1 MGTFKLEWNYSDYL
15 SANDLYDNQ
24 INQDR
29 WAEVLDLLES
39 RHIERLDEEILWS
52 IRDAHNELYNKE
64 EVETSPCCDA
74 RIIRECCADC
84 LEHCI

>member
-39 RHIERLDEEILWS
+39 RHIERLDGEILWS

-64 EVETSPCCDA
+64 E
-74 RIIRECCADC
+74 IK
-84 LEHCI
+84 